1 MTGAQFEAL
10 AQLMRLR
17 QSPSC
22 EALRLV
28 LCDGKTPKEAEV
40 ITGAPWQNTY
50 RQHAS
55 ARRVIELAKVVAD
68 MPLIDA

>member
-1 MTGAQFEAL
+1 MNQDQFEAL

-17 QSPSC
+17 KSPSR

-28 LCDGKTPKEAEV
+28 LCEGKSPKEAQAL
-40 ITGAPWQNTY
+40 TGAPWQNTY

-55 ARRVIELAKVVAD
+55 AKKMIALAQVVAAD
-68 MPLIDA
+68 D

>member
-28 LCDGKTPKEAEV
+28 LCEGKTPKEAEA

-50 RQHAS
+50 RQQAS
-55 ARRVIELAKVVAD
+55 ARKVIDLAK
-68 MPLIDA
+68 LIHSPA

>member
-1 MTGAQFEAL
+1 MTRDQFQAL

-17 QSPSC
+17 ESPSRD
-22 EALRLV
+22 ALRLV
-28 LCDGKTPKEAEV
+28 LCDGKSPKEAET

-55 ARRVIELAKVVAD
+55 AKKVMALARVVCN
-68 MPLIDA
+68 